1 MSGNSRSLRRFWC
14 MTFNNYTPAVFE
26 KLHDWCKKET
36 TYYVIG
42 KEVSGTGTPHLQCF
56 IGLKT
61 RMRLTRLKAELGSNP
76 HLEPAAAS
84 GETASNYCK
93 KGEQSH
99 EEWSLSGASGANFGK
114 NADFVEGGVI
124 PNTAKAV
131 AKVHFDYAQAVDSA
145 KKRKFDEI
153 DPALLVRYYG
163 NLQRIAADNPVE
175 APDLPDCC
183 AEWIYGPPG
192 TGKSFTARRENPVF
206 FDKSCNKWWCGYKG
220 EPVVILDD
228 LDKNHKV
235 LGHHLKRWL
244 DRYSFVAEVK
254 GTSLQIRPQKIVI
267 TSNYHPNEIWD
278 EDPTLAQAIER
289 RVKIRLMTEVYQGP
303 RIDENPDAHNFRQ
316 EDFQYEDFDSVD
328 GSRELIIAGPL
339 PTEDD
344 DDEVEFVEVIPP
356 STPVVKIE
364 APSITPL
371 VRPFTEFEIYDITN
385 NEEFLRSS
393 SLPVPTPPDRIQW
406 TYDDEFEIDDAD
418 LNFYMLHNS
427 Q

>member
-1 MSGNSRSLRRFWC
+1 
-14 MTFNNYTPAVFE
+14 MTFNNYTPVVFE

-42 KEVSGTGTPHLQCF
+42 KEVSATGTPHLQCF

-61 RMRLTRLKAELGSNP
+61 RMRLSRLKAELGSNP

-175 APDLPDCC
+175 AADLPDCC

-289 RVKIRLMTEVYQGP
+289 RVKIRLMTDVYQGP
-303 RIDENPDAHNFRQ
+303 RGNDNPDAHNFNRVD
-316 EDFQYEDFDSVD
+316 EDWESMNSDLVVWSEEAICVRP
-328 GSRELIIAGPL
+328 SIP
-339 PTEDD
+339 DD
-344 DDEVEFVEVIPP
+344 DDDTVEFVEVISP

-371 VRPFTEFEIYDITN
+371 VHPFTEFEIYDITN
-385 NEEFLRSS
+385 NDEFLRCSS
-393 SLPVPTPPDRIQW
+393 NPVATPPPRYNW
-406 TYDDEFEIDDAD
+406 NDEDIDEMQYIMNMTND
-418 LNFYMLHNS
+418 L